1 MASPDFS
8 NYIDLTVND
17 KQPDEIY
24 NDAIDYAKIAL
35 PEFSPRSGTVED
47 AILQSTAYMAGFTSG
62 SINRLPNGLME
73 GIMRL
78 IGVVRKE
85 ATFGSISIEFTLSG
99 DGLTVPAET
108 IVYFQTTDGDIT
120 VQYPFILSA
129 DTTAIAGES
138 TVTATLT
145 SQVGGILPTIDIGT
159 ILSLS
164 QANTVVLSAAT
175 EAAVTQGARAETEA
189 EYFDRATTYLESLSS
204 CLATAKQVENYILTN
219 YLEVYRCKVYD
230 LTQAIVYQASAAA
243 TNAGKSGYSTTVLA
257 SSDFVINLYQ
267 LNSQVVRAVTPSLS
281 LSSYESTIPSGHY
294 TGASAGSAS
303 AGSAS
308 VVYTDSASANG
319 SYGPVSLVALE
330 SLLLTSVGDSPGH
343 FVIFMCDQDGIPV
356 LSSIKDEISTDVAA
370 KITAGLTFEILD
382 SFPVDINFTVT
393 ISVDAEYGAST
404 VATELATDLETYMSV
419 AEWPN
424 WNSFVRIFDIVVRS
438 SKIAGVSY
446 VYSVAPSIPT
456 SAEGAMERNEELI
469 SEVTDDG
476 NLIGYEFLYAGLMP
490 RATVEVLVI

>member
-8 NYIDLTVND
+8 DYIDLTVND

-24 NDAIDYAKIAL
+24 NEAIDYARIAL

-47 AILQSTAYMAGFTSG
+47 AVLQSTAYIAGVTSG
-62 SINRLPNGLME
+62 AINRLPNGLME

-85 ATFGSISIEFTLSG
+85 ATFGSVDVEFTLST
-99 DGLTVPAET
+99 DGLTIPAET
-108 IVYFQTTDGDIT
+108 VVYYQTTDGDLT

-129 DTTAIAGES
+129 DTTATFDSS

-145 SQVGGILPTIDIGT
+145 SQVGGILPTMDIGT
-159 ILSLS
+159 ALSLA
-164 QANTVVLSAAT
+164 QANTVVLSAETAST
-175 EAAVTQGARAETEA
+175 VTQGARAETEA

-204 CLATAKQVENYILTN
+204 CLTTAKQVENYILAN
-219 YLEVYRCKVYD
+219 YSEVYRCKVYD
-230 LTQAIVYQASAAA
+230 LTKAVVYQVPAESV
-243 TNAGKSGYSTTVLA
+243 NAEKAGYSTTVLA
-257 SSDFVINLYQ
+257 DADFVTSLNQ
-267 LNSQVVRAVTPSLS
+267 LDSHVVRAVTPSLS

-294 TGASAGSAS
+294 DAASAGSSSVVYAD
-303 AGSAS
+303 SAS
-308 VVYTDSASANG
+308 VLG

-330 SLLLTSVGDSPGH
+330 SLLLADVGDNPGY
-343 FVIFMCDQDGIPV
+343 FVIFMCDKDGLPV
-356 LSSIKDEISTDVAA
+356 LSSVKDDIYTDVAA
-370 KITAGLTFEILD
+370 KTTAGLTFSILD
-382 SFPVDINFTVT
+382 AFPVDIDFTVT

-404 VATELATDLETYMSV
+404 VATELAADLETYMSV

-424 WNSFVRIFDIVVRS
+424 WNSFVRIFDVVVRS

-446 VYSVAPSIPT
+446 VYSVVPSVPT
-456 SAEGAMERNEELI
+456 SIEGAMDGNEDLI
-469 SEVTDDG
+469 SAVTDDG

>member
-47 AILQSTAYMAGFTSG
+47 AVLQSTAYMAGVTSG
-62 SINRLPNGLME
+62 AINRLPNGLME

-85 ATFGSISIEFTLSG
+85 ATFGSVDIEFTLSG

-129 DTTAIAGES
+129 DTTAVSSES

-145 SQVGGILPTIDIGT
+145 SQIGGILPTIDIGT

-175 EAAVTQGARAETEA
+175 ASTVTQGARAETEA

-204 CLATAKQVENYILTN
+204 CLATAKQVENYILAN
-219 YLEVYRCKVYD
+219 YSEVYRCKVYD
-230 LTQAIVYQASAAA
+230 LTQAITYEAAVD
-243 TNAGKSGYSTTVLA
+243 TVNAGKSGYSTTVLA
-257 SSDFVINLYQ
+257 DSDFVIALYQ
-267 LNSQVVRAVTPSLS
+267 LDSQIVRAVTPSLS

-294 TGASAGSAS
+294 NAASTGSSS
-303 AGSAS
+303 VIYSDSAS
-308 VVYTDSASANG
+308 VLG
-319 SYGPVSLVALE
+319 EYGPVSLIALE
-330 SLLLTSVGDSPGH
+330 SLLLTDVGDNPGH
-343 FVIFMCDQDGIPV
+343 FVVFMCDQDGLPV
-356 LSSIKDEISTDVAA
+356 LSSIKDEIYTDVEA
-370 KITAGLTFEILD
+370 KITAGLTFKILD
-382 SFPVDINFTVT
+382 AFPVDIDFTVT

-404 VATELATDLETYMSV
+404 VATSLATDLETYMSL

-424 WNSFVRIFDIVVRS
+424 WNSFVRIFDVVVRS

-456 SAEGAMERNEELI
+456 SAEGAMEGNEDLI
-469 SEVTDDG
+469 LAVTDDG

>member
-24 NDAIDYAKIAL
+24 NEAIDYAKIAL

-47 AILQSTAYMAGFTSG
+47 AVLQSTAYMAGVTSG
-62 SINRLPNGLME
+62 AINRLPNGLME

-85 ATFGSISIEFTLSG
+85 ATFGSVDVEFTLSG

-129 DTTAIAGES
+129 DTTAVSSES

-145 SQVGGILPTIDIGT
+145 SQIGGILPTMDIGT
-159 ILSLS
+159 ILSLA

-175 EAAVTQGARAETEA
+175 ASAVTQGARAETEA
-189 EYFDRATTYLESLSS
+189 EYFERATTYLESLSS
-204 CLATAKQVENYILTN
+204 CLATAKQVENYILAN
-219 YLEVYRCKVYD
+219 YPEVYRCKVYD
-230 LTQAIVYQASAAA
+230 LTQAIVYQAPAESV
-243 TNAGKSGYSTTVLA
+243 NAEKAGYSTTVLA
-257 SSDFVINLYQ
+257 SSDFVTSLYQ
-267 LNSQVVRAVTPSLS
+267 LDSQIVRAVTPSLS

-294 TGASAGSAS
+294 IGASVGASAGSS
-303 AGSAS
+303 S
-308 VVYTDSASANG
+308 VAYTDSASVLG
-319 SYGPVSLVALE
+319 SYGPVSLIALE
-330 SLLLTSVGDSPGH
+330 SLLLADVGDNPGH
-343 FVIFMCDQDGIPV
+343 FVVFVCDQDGLPV
-356 LSSIKDEISTDVAA
+356 LSSIKDEIFTDVSA
-370 KITAGLTFEILD
+370 KITAGLTFKVLD
-382 SFPVDINFTVT
+382 AFPVDIDFTVT

-404 VATELATDLETYMSV
+404 VATSLASDLETYMSL

-424 WNSFVRIFDIVVRS
+424 WNSFVRIFDVVVRS

-446 VYSVAPSIPT
+446 VYSVTPSIPT
-456 SAEGAMERNEELI
+456 SAEGAMEGNEDLVMAV
-469 SEVTDDG
+469 SDDG
-476 NLIGYEFLYAGLMP
+476 NLLGYQFLYAGVMP

>member
-1 MASPDFS
+1 
-8 NYIDLTVND
+8 
-17 KQPDEIY
+17 
-24 NDAIDYAKIAL
+24 
-35 PEFSPRSGTVED
+35 
-47 AILQSTAYMAGFTSG
+47 MAGFTSG

-99 DGLTVPAET
+99 NGLTIPAET
-108 IVYFQTTDGDIT
+108 IAYYQTTDGDVT
-120 VQYPFILSA
+120 VQYPFMLSA
-129 DTTAIAGES
+129 DTTAAAGSS

-175 EAAVTQGARAETEA
+175 AAAATQGARAETES

-204 CLATAKQVENYILTN
+204 CLATAKQVENYILAN
-219 YLEVYRCKVYD
+219 YSEVYRCKVYD
-230 LTQAIVYQASAAA
+230 LTKAIVYQASASA
-243 TNAGKSGYSTTVLA
+243 TNAAKSGYSTTVLA
-257 SSDFVINLYQ
+257 SSDFVTSLYQ
-267 LNSQVVRAVTPSLS
+267 LTSRVVRAVTPSLS
-281 LSSYESTIPSGHY
+281 LSGYESTIPSGHY
-294 TGASAGSAS
+294 TGASAGSS
-303 AGSAS
+303 S

-330 SLLLTSVGDSPGH
+330 SLLLADAGENPGH
-343 FVIFMCDQDGIPV
+343 FIIFMCDKDGIPV
-356 LSSIKDEISTDVAA
+356 LRSIKDAIRTDVES
-370 KITAGLTFEILD
+370 KITAGLTFTILD
-382 SFPVDINFTVT
+382 AFPVDINFTVT
-393 ISVDAEYGAST
+393 ISVDAEFGAST
-404 VATELATDLETYMSV
+404 VATNLATDLETYMSV

-438 SKIAGVSY
+438 SKISGVSY

-456 SAEGAMERNEELI
+456 SAEGAMEGNEDLV
-469 SEVTDDG
+469 SAVSDDG
-476 NLIGYEFLYAGLMP
+476 VLLGYQFLYVGIMP